1 MWKWRSIIKPKPLG
15 AQGEDLAVRHL
26 RSKGLRILDRNVVL
40 GKYEIDIIAATRDT
54 TIFVEV
60 RTREK
65 ADPVRPE
72 DSIGP
77 KKRMHIRKAAK
88 LYITRENNPERYY
101 RFDIVAIVF
110 PPGGKPEIEHFENAF
125 GEKDR

>member
-1 MWKWRSIIKPKPLG
+1 MWIWRRTTKPKPLG
-15 AQGEDLAVRHL
+15 QQGEDLAVRHL
-26 RSKGLRILDRNVVL
+26 RRKGYRILDRNVVL

-60 RTREK
+60 RTRET

-77 KKRMHIRKAAK
+77 KKRDHIRKAAK
-88 LYITRENNPERYY
+88 RYIARENNPDRYY
-101 RFDIVAIVF
+101 RYDIVAIVF
-110 PPGGKPEIEHFENAF
+110 PSGGKPQIEHFENAF
-125 GEKDR
+125 GERER